1 MILQVHDELL
11 FDIYLPEKEVMEQ
24 LVRAVMEHVIPLSV
38 PLSVSLGF
46 GANWL
51 EAH

>member
-11 FDIYLPEKEVMEQ
+11 FDVPAAELEETKTVVREGMESAIK
-24 LVRAVMEHVIPLSV
+24 LDV
-38 PLSVSLGF
+38 PLKVDMGV
-46 GANWL
+46 GHDWL

>member
-11 FDIYLPEKEVMEQ
+11 FEVPEDELEPMREIVRNSMETAVQ
-24 LVRAVMEHVIPLSV
+24 LDV
-38 PLSVSLGF
+38 PLKVDMGV
-46 GANWL
+46 GMNWL